1 VYEAAINLEIAI
13 RLLPIS
19 AAIIALLDEGD
30 DINKCTGLNNNLIIS
45 LKNVSELF
53 SVFYF
58 TQIFLHIMAG
68 Y

>member
-30 DINKCTGLNNNLIIS
+30 DINKFIGLNND
-45 LKNVSELF
+45 
-53 SVFYF
+53 
-58 TQIFLHIMAG
+58 
-68 Y
+68 